1 MKIMHP
7 VFLLI
12 FGVFPLGA
20 SQALQ
25 RSLVQTTAHE
35 HVEIPKTTF
44 WGSLYVSA
52 VEKRKRAVDREVK
65 EEFNKHQ
72 TLIEALTDLTN
83 LPKELIG
90 LIALYNQATF
100 FIGNVAA
107 STPCSVEIISEWAV
121 AVGCED
127 GSIYLVDV
135 VEGRILKKISSH
147 KAPVYALCFS
157 PKYGELVS
165 MSTFDGCIPTALFFE
180 FIQQEKNILQI
191 KVHAEAS
198 EQETKRHDETLRV
211 WRLGFEPTFASQSH
225 IEPVPACNLT
235 AVIAVD
241 PSCKNE
247 EERKLAYENVAA
259 RRAQGS
265 RARIT
270 RKRVWTSTSTSSCA
284 ETSSSSTITQEKD
297 STIYWYNDEQTMA
310 LPKGEATSI
319 WSSDSEDFLGW
330 SSGEIVVID
339 HQNCRVKPSLKGHA
353 APVRLLSPFITPA
366 GLHCLASGSD
376 DGTIKIWDIKTKQC
390 LQTLIGHTAPI
401 RAIKTRFESYL
412 VSCSDDGTIR
422 KWALE
427 FEAQ

>member
-25 RSLVQTTAHE
+25 RSLVQTTAHQ
-35 HVEIPKTTF
+35 HVEISKTTF

-83 LPKELIG
+83 LPKELID

-107 STPCSVEIISEWAV
+107 STPCSVEIISAWAV

-127 GSIYLVDV
+127 GSIYLIDV
-135 VEGRILKKISSH
+135 VEGRILKKLSSH

-157 PKYGELVS
+157 PDYDELVS
-165 MSTFDGCIPTALFFE
+165 LSTFDGCIPTALFFE

-198 EQETKRHDETLRV
+198 EQEAKRHDETLRV

-247 EERKLAYENVAA
+247 EERKLVSENVATL
-259 RRAQGS
+259 RAQGS

-270 RKRVWTSTSTSSCA
+270 RKRVWNSTSSCA
-284 ETSSSSTITQEKD
+284 ETSSSPTITQEKD
-297 STIYWYNDEQTMA
+297 ATIYWYNDEQTMA
-310 LPKGEATSI
+310 LPKGEATSS

-330 SSGEIVVID
+330 SSGEILVID
-339 HQNCRVKPSLKGHA
+339 NQNCGVKPSLKGHA
-353 APVRLLSPFITPA
+353 AAVRLLWSFITPT
-366 GLHCLASGSD
+366 GTTCLASGSD
-376 DGTIKIWDIKTKQC
+376 DGTIKIWDIKTKKC
-390 LQTLIGHTAPI
+390 LQTLVGHTAPI
-401 RAIKTRFESYL
+401 RALKTGRFGPYL
-412 VSCSDDGTIR
+412 VSISDDGTIR

-427 FEAQ
+427 FSEEQ